1 MVLGVHILSVSA
13 GNVCNCMSGNC
24 CNCISDD
31 SSEEQPVQAPPYRVG
46 KTCIG
51 GPPPGGLWACED
63 PSIEFPTVECLL
75 ADYKL
80 CGVINA
86 HNVPSIFYSFGVTLK
101 TINGY
106 LAQSGQ
112 EGNLYSDLLDTAYW
126 DRVMQRRSDTFQ
138 AGTLDRRFVLIARS
152 SEAYALACEG
162 DVYVYVGQ
170 RRNPTSDTDL
180 GAFQLP
186 WDPKAP
192 NPAEPEDENIWRT
205 FELPTLQRNKAVT
218 RIISVD
224 VSNNF
229 KHDVDW
235 ENGQSPPGLD
245 NVLLPASTASTMN
258 LPPVPAGLKRF
269 KRDNSTEADMPIVCP
284 VPLGSLSTTTPA
296 SKSSSH
302 ASTATSPASKSPSHT
317 STATSPA
324 SKSPSHASTTTS
336 PTSKSPSHAPTTTPP
351 PAQTGKATANILVGS
366 SAVTV
371 GTLTGTALYTSV
383 SSALEKLCPTV
394 TQTKSLTS
402 CVATSVAIPKIQ
414 YIKDGSLFSDGELNV
429 QVQVGN
435 YNSTALRNA
444 MIKSTAVVAEKASNK
459 KTSCS
464 SLQYTVSEL
473 EKRDDLEFLP
483 PSRIH
488 NRRNLTYYERD
499 HIEPEQQST
508 TLCTTTS
515 FSRVQYFG
523 QYWREANTPNPEA
536 ELDVTWEFQVAP
548 GLDFVCDFIEDLEV
562 ALDVVAPEFAIAELE
577 VQPAMIAGCQK
588 DN

>member
-1 MVLGVHILSVSA
+1 M
-13 GNVCNCMSGNC
+13 
-24 CNCISDD
+24 
-31 SSEEQPVQAPPYRVG
+31 QAPPYRPG
-46 KTCIG
+46 KQCIG
-51 GPPPGGLWACED
+51 GPPPGGLWACEE
-63 PSIEFPTVECLL
+63 PSIDFPTVECIL

-80 CGVINA
+80 CGIINA
-86 HNVPSIFYSFGVTLK
+86 NNEPSIFYSFGPDTK
-101 TINGY
+101 TIGGY
-106 LAQSGQ
+106 LAENGQ
-112 EGNLYSDLLDTAYW
+112 EGNLYRDLLDNDYW
-126 DRVMQRRSDTFQ
+126 KRVMGGREETFKWKIRSR
-138 AGTLDRRFVLIARS
+138 LFVLIARS
-152 SEAYALACEG
+152 SEAFALACKG

-170 RRNPTSDTDL
+170 RRNSKSDKL

-186 WDPKAP
+186 DPKTP
-192 NPAEPEDENIWRT
+192 PKPEDGPNIWRT
-205 FELPTLQRNKAVT
+205 FELPTLQRNRDVT

-224 VSNNF
+224 VSNNY
-229 KHDVDW
+229 KEDVDW
-235 ENGQSPPGLD
+235 DHGQSPLGLD
-245 NVLLPASTASTMN
+245 NELLPASYAST
-258 LPPVPAGLKRF
+258 LPVPDSDPAGSKRF
-269 KRDNSTEADMPIVCP
+269 KRDNSTEGNFPMVCP
-284 VPLGSLSTTTPA
+284 IPVGSLSTTTPA

-302 ASTATSPASKSPSHT
+302 A

-459 KTSCS
+459 KSSCS

-473 EKRDDLEFLP
+473 EKRGEGDLELLP

-499 HIEPEQQST
+499 HIEPEQQT
-508 TLCTTTS
+508 TNLCTTTS

-523 QYWREANTPNPEA
+523 QFWRDANTPNPEA
-536 ELDVTWEFQVAP
+536 ELDVTWEFHVAP
-548 GLDFVCDFIEDLEV
+548 GLGFVCDFIEDLEV